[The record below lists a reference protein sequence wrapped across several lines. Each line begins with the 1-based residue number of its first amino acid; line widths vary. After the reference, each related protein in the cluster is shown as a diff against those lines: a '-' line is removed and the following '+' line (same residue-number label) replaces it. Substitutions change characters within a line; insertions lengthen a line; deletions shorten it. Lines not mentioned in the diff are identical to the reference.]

1 MVGLRLKIYGLAL
14 WAITLALLFLSSRRV
29 LLTRAFDEILTLTLH
44 ELYSLL
50 STQSHVDN
58 TDIISC

>member
-1 MVGLRLKIYGLAL
+1 MVGLRLRPG
-14 WAITLALLFLSSRRV
+14 TLGDYTALLSLSSRCV
-29 LLTRAFDEILTLTLH
+29 LLTRAFDEIPTLTLH

-50 STQSHVDN
+50 STRSHVDN